1 MSFIPKILSTNN
13 SQQKKQ
19 IYFQQLAQQKWV
31 ISKQIIGNVKIT
43 ITDQSGIELKERKNN
58 IGDYDVVYNGN
69 LIEIHFNIPVAG
81 KCELLLY
88 ENTISN
94 IINKSL
100 DSFKSSDLFLLL
112 PHNKD
117 IIPIQYTTLSSTIY
131 TGNIYKII

>member
-1 MSFIPKILSTNN
+1 MSFIPTILSTNT

-19 IYFQQLAQQKWV
+19 LYVQQLAQQKWV
-31 ISKQIIGNVKIT
+31 ISKQVLGSVKIT
-43 ITDQSGIELKERKNN
+43 ITDDLGNELKERKNN
-58 IGDYDVVYNGN
+58 IGDYDVIYNGN
-69 LIEIHFNIPVAG
+69 LIEIYFDIPIAG

-100 DSFKSSDLFLLL
+100 DSFKSSDLFLLI

-117 IIPIQYTTLSSTIY
+117 TIQI
-131 TGNIYKII
+131 NIQQYRIHIQAISIN